1 MNLVIL
7 QKLNKRYVEKIYLS
21 INILHFENEINEKI
35 QVLRNK
41 FKINTYLIQ
50 TIQIKVILK
59 TKANK

>member
-41 FKINTYLIQ
+41 FKINTYLI
-50 TIQIKVILK
+50 
-59 TKANK
+59 